1 MKEIGLVALYGLLD
15 SRRAPTGH
23 LEQSSR
29 TPARAA
35 EPAMQSLGCGASAV
49 EPRLRSPGCGAS
61 AAEPWLRSPGCGA
74 PAAEPRLRSL
84 GCGAS
89 AAEPRL
95 RSLGCGAPAEVPRRQ
110 SPRERQ
116 SRAAIPGSNPFPLHF
131 AVQSGLQGVKAK
143 VFFPQF
149 LLHLG

>member
-49 EPRLRSPGCGAS
+49 EPR
-61 AAEPWLRSPGCGA
+61 LRSPGCGA